1 MIAALCFTFLLM
13 SSCEGGGHHDAGRS
27 WPSLEQPLLPAIPVA
42 VFAPPD
48 ITDSLVRRIC
58 TEADAIWKPAGI
70 TFEWHRVS
78 STDAL
83 RTRWLDVT
91 IDDRRR
97 DADEERA
104 VLGWIAF
111 TADGPQPSIY
121 LSRSDTEALLVLTP
135 SVEDKTISSHERL
148 LGRALGRALSHELGH
163 YFLRSKSHTPHGLMQ
178 AVRPSEEFFR
188 IGRDD
193 FAPGAEAREAAALQ
207 VNGRRRPSAPRA
219 EESDDGGVRTG
230 DH

>member
-13 SSCEGGGHHDAGRS
+13 WSREGVGHHDAGRS
-27 WPSLEQPLLPAIPVA
+27 SPSLQQPLLPAIPVA

-58 TEADAIWKPAGI
+58 AEADAIWKPAGL
-70 TFEWHRVS
+70 TFEWHRVTF
-78 STDAL
+78 TDTL
-83 RTRWLDVT
+83 RTRWLEVT

-97 DADEERA
+97 DAHEERA

-111 TADGPQPSIY
+111 TADDPQPSIY

-135 SVEDKTISSHERL
+135 GVEDKTISSHERL

-163 YFLRSKSHTPHGLMQ
+163 YFLRSKMHTARGLMQ
-178 AVRPSEEFFR
+178 AARPSEEFFR
-188 IGRDD
+188 IGRDG
-193 FAPGAEAREAAALQ
+193 FAPGPEAREAAAIQ
-207 VNGRRRPSAPRA
+207 INGRGRPSANRA
-219 EESDDGGVRTG
+219 EESDDGSFRTG